1 MPQHIACDMARSR
14 VSHTIKNLMEGRH
27 RLGQGHISYKD
38 RTAFEH
44 VAQCQEGLCSSA
56 RAQLMHV
63 ADMQPKNS

>member
-1 MPQHIACDMARSR
+1 MPQHIACDMTRSR

-27 RLGQGHISYKD
+27 RLGRGHISYKD

-44 VAQCQEGLCSSA
+44 VAQCQEGLCYSA

-63 ADMQPKNS
+63 TDMQPKNC